1 MLKTNSA
8 ANKSRCKSTLTQ
20 PIIMKQHKGI
30 LALGVILLV
39 IILDQVLK
47 IWIKTHFY
55 MGEEFIITSWFR
67 LYFIENNGMAFG
79 MELGSKLFL
88 SIFRIFLAIGL
99 IWYLWRIRTNKAI
112 NTGYVVCISLIT
124 AGAIG
129 NIIDCMLYG
138 LIFNNPI
145 PPQVATMFPPD
156 GGYASLFH
164 GRVVDMLYFPL
175 FSFTWP
181 EWVPWLGG
189 EHFLFFQPVFNLAD
203 AAISVGIIL
212 VLLFYTRFL
221 SESTLKTPE
230 TESEDTTISES

>member
-1 MLKTNSA
+1 
-8 ANKSRCKSTLTQ
+8 
-20 PIIMKQHKGI
+20 MKQHKGL

-39 IILDQVLK
+39 IILDQALK

-55 MGEEFIITSWFR
+55 LGEEYVITSWFR
-67 LYFIENNGMAFG
+67 LYFIENSGMAFG

-88 SIFRIFLAIGL
+88 SVFRIFLAIGL
-99 IWYLWRIRTNKAI
+99 IWYLWKLRTNTTVK
-112 NTGYVVCISLIT
+112 TGYVVCVALIT

-145 PPQVATMFPPD
+145 PPQVATLFPPE
-156 GGYASLFH
+156 GGYATLFH

-181 EWVPWLGG
+181 QWMPWVGG

-221 SESTLKTPE
+221 AEPTLKAPEADSETP
-230 TESEDTTISES
+230 SDTDE

>member
-1 MLKTNSA
+1 
-8 ANKSRCKSTLTQ
+8 
-20 PIIMKQHKGI
+20 MKQHKGL

-39 IILDQVLK
+39 IILDQALK
-47 IWIKTHFY
+47 IWVKTHFY
-55 MGEEFIITSWFR
+55 LGEEHVITSWFR

-88 SIFRIFLAIGL
+88 SVFRIFLAIGL
-99 IWYLWRIRTNKAI
+99 IWYLWKLRTSTVVK
-112 NTGYVVCISLIT
+112 TGYVVCVALIT

-138 LIFNNPI
+138 LIFNNPA
-145 PPQVATMFPPD
+145 PPQVATLFPPD
-156 GGYASLFH
+156 GGYATLFH

-181 EWVPWLGG
+181 QWVPWVGG

-221 SESTLKTPE
+221 AEPTIKTPE
-230 TESEDTTISES
+230 AESETPDDKDE

>member
-1 MLKTNSA
+1 
-8 ANKSRCKSTLTQ
+8 
-20 PIIMKQHKGI
+20 MKQHKEL

-39 IILDQVLK
+39 IILDQALK

-55 MGEEFIITSWFR
+55 LGEEYVITSWFR

-88 SIFRIFLAIGL
+88 SVFRIFLAIGL
-99 IWYLWRIRTNKAI
+99 IWYLWKLRTNTTVK
-112 NTGYVVCISLIT
+112 TGYVVCVALIT

-145 PPQVATMFPPD
+145 PPQVATLFPPE
-156 GGYASLFH
+156 GGYATLFH

-181 EWVPWLGG
+181 QWMPWVGG

-221 SESTLKTPE
+221 AEPTLKAPEADSETP
-230 TESEDTTISES
+230 SDTDE

>member
-1 MLKTNSA
+1 M
-8 ANKSRCKSTLTQ
+8 
-20 PIIMKQHKGI
+20 

-39 IILDQVLK
+39 IILDQALK

-55 MGEEFIITSWFR
+55 LGEEYVITSWFR

-88 SIFRIFLAIGL
+88 SVFRIFLAIGL
-99 IWYLWRIRTNKAI
+99 IWYLWKLRTNTTVK
-112 NTGYVVCISLIT
+112 TGYVVCVALIT

-145 PPQVATMFPPD
+145 PPQVATLFPPE
-156 GGYASLFH
+156 GGYATLFH

-181 EWVPWLGG
+181 QWMPWVGG

-221 SESTLKTPE
+221 AEPTLKAPEADSETP
-230 TESEDTTISES
+230 SDTDE

>member
-1 MLKTNSA
+1 
-8 ANKSRCKSTLTQ
+8 
-20 PIIMKQHKGI
+20 MKQHKGL

-39 IILDQVLK
+39 IILDQALK

-55 MGEEFIITSWFR
+55 LGEEYVITSWFR

-88 SIFRIFLAIGL
+88 SVFRIFIAIGL
-99 IWYLWRIRTNKAI
+99 IWYLWKLRTNTTVK
-112 NTGYVVCISLIT
+112 TGYVVCVALIT

-145 PPQVATMFPPD
+145 PPQVATLFPPE
-156 GGYASLFH
+156 GGYATLFH

-181 EWVPWLGG
+181 QWMPWVGG

-221 SESTLKTPE
+221 AEPTLKAPEADSETP
-230 TESEDTTISES
+230 SDTDE

>member
-1 MLKTNSA
+1 
-8 ANKSRCKSTLTQ
+8 
-20 PIIMKQHKGI
+20 MKQHKGL

-39 IILDQVLK
+39 IILDQALK

-55 MGEEFIITSWFR
+55 LGEEYVITSWFR

-88 SIFRIFLAIGL
+88 SVFRIFLAIGL
-99 IWYLWRIRTNKAI
+99 IWYLWKLRTNTTVK
-112 NTGYVVCISLIT
+112 TGYVVCVALIT

-145 PPQVATMFPPD
+145 PPQVATLFPPE
-156 GGYASLFH
+156 GGYATLFH

-181 EWVPWLGG
+181 QWMPWVGG

-221 SESTLKTPE
+221 AEPTLKVPEADSETP
-230 TESEDTTISES
+230 SDTDE

>member
-1 MLKTNSA
+1 
-8 ANKSRCKSTLTQ
+8 
-20 PIIMKQHKGI
+20 MKQHKGL

-39 IILDQVLK
+39 IILDQALK
-47 IWIKTHFY
+47 IWVKTHFY
-55 MGEEFIITSWFR
+55 LGEEHVITSWFR

-88 SIFRIFLAIGL
+88 SVFRIFLAIGL
-99 IWYLWRIRTNKAI
+99 IWYLWKLRTSTAVK
-112 NTGYVVCISLIT
+112 TGYVVCVSLIT

-138 LIFNNPI
+138 LIFNNPV
-145 PPQVATMFPPD
+145 PPQVATLFPPE
-156 GGYASLFH
+156 GGYATLFH

-181 EWVPWLGG
+181 QWMPWIGG

-221 SESTLKTPE
+221 AEPTLKAPE
-230 TESEDTTISES
+230 AESETPDKKDE

>member
-1 MLKTNSA
+1 
-8 ANKSRCKSTLTQ
+8 
-20 PIIMKQHKGI
+20 MKQHKGL

-39 IILDQVLK
+39 IILDQALK
-47 IWIKTHFY
+47 IWIKNHFY
-55 MGEEFIITSWFR
+55 LGEEYVITSWFR

-88 SIFRIFLAIGL
+88 SVFRIFLAIGL
-99 IWYLWRIRTNKAI
+99 IWYLWKLRTNTTVK
-112 NTGYVVCISLIT
+112 TGYVVCVALIT

-145 PPQVATMFPPD
+145 PPQVATLFPPE
-156 GGYASLFH
+156 GGYATLFH

-181 EWVPWLGG
+181 QWMPWVGG

-221 SESTLKTPE
+221 AEPTLKAPEADSETP
-230 TESEDTTISES
+230 SDTDE

>member
-1 MLKTNSA
+1 
-8 ANKSRCKSTLTQ
+8 
-20 PIIMKQHKGI
+20 MKQHKGL

-39 IILDQVLK
+39 IILDQALK
-47 IWIKTHFY
+47 IWVKTHFY
-55 MGEEFIITSWFR
+55 LGEEYVITSWFR

-88 SIFRIFLAIGL
+88 SVFRIFLAIGL
-99 IWYLWRIRTNKAI
+99 IWYLWKLRTNTTVK
-112 NTGYVVCISLIT
+112 TGYVVCVALIT

-145 PPQVATMFPPD
+145 PPQVATLFPSE
-156 GGYASLFH
+156 GGYATLFH

-181 EWVPWLGG
+181 QWMPWVGG

-221 SESTLKTPE
+221 AEPTLKAPEADSETP
-230 TESEDTTISES
+230 SDTDE

>member
-1 MLKTNSA
+1 
-8 ANKSRCKSTLTQ
+8 
-20 PIIMKQHKGI
+20 MKQHKGL

-39 IILDQVLK
+39 IILDQALK

-55 MGEEFIITSWFR
+55 LGEEYVITSWFR

-88 SIFRIFLAIGL
+88 SVFRIFLAIGL
-99 IWYLWRIRTNKAI
+99 IWYLWKLRTNTTVK
-112 NTGYVVCISLIT
+112 TGYVVCVALIT

-145 PPQVATMFPPD
+145 PPQVATLFPPE
-156 GGYASLFH
+156 GGYATLFH

-181 EWVPWLGG
+181 QWMPWVGG

-221 SESTLKTPE
+221 AEPTLKAPEADSGTP
-230 TESEDTTISES
+230 SDTDE

>member
-1 MLKTNSA
+1 
-8 ANKSRCKSTLTQ
+8 
-20 PIIMKQHKGI
+20 MKQHKGL

-39 IILDQVLK
+39 IILDQALK

-55 MGEEFIITSWFR
+55 LGEEYVITSWFR

-88 SIFRIFLAIGL
+88 SVFRIFLAIGL
-99 IWYLWRIRTNKAI
+99 IWYLWKLRTNTTVK
-112 NTGYVVCISLIT
+112 TGYVVCVALIT

-145 PPQVATMFPPD
+145 PPQVATLFPPE
-156 GGYASLFH
+156 GGYATLFH

-181 EWVPWLGG
+181 QWMPWVGG

-221 SESTLKTPE
+221 AEPTLKAPEADSETP
-230 TESEDTTISES
+230 SDTYE

>member
-1 MLKTNSA
+1 
-8 ANKSRCKSTLTQ
+8 
-20 PIIMKQHKGI
+20 MKQHKGL

-39 IILDQVLK
+39 IILDQALK

-55 MGEEFIITSWFR
+55 LGEEYVITSWFR

-88 SIFRIFLAIGL
+88 SVFRIFLAIGL
-99 IWYLWRIRTNKAI
+99 IWYLWKLRTNTTVK
-112 NTGYVVCISLIT
+112 TGYVVCVALIT

-145 PPQVATMFPPD
+145 PPQVATLFPPE
-156 GGYASLFH
+156 GGYATLFH

-181 EWVPWLGG
+181 QWMPWVGG

-221 SESTLKTPE
+221 AEPTLKAPE
-230 TESEDTTISES
+230 ADSETLSDTDE

>member
-1 MLKTNSA
+1 
-8 ANKSRCKSTLTQ
+8 
-20 PIIMKQHKGI
+20 MKQHKGF

-39 IILDQVLK
+39 ILLDQILK
-47 IWIKTHFY
+47 IWVKTHFY
-55 MGEEFIITSWFR
+55 LGEEYVITSWFR

-88 SIFRIFLAIGL
+88 SVFRIFLAIGL
-99 IWYLWRIRTNKAI
+99 IWYLWRIRDSRTIK
-112 NTGYVVCISLIT
+112 TGYVVCVALIT

-138 LIFNNPI
+138 LIFNNPA

-181 EWVPWLGG
+181 QWVPWVGG

-203 AAISVGIIL
+203 AAISVGIIV

-221 SESTLKTPE
+221 AEPSPKLPEAGDDTREPEST
-230 TESEDTTISES
+230 EDE

>member
-1 MLKTNSA
+1 
-8 ANKSRCKSTLTQ
+8 
-20 PIIMKQHKGI
+20 MKQHKGL

-39 IILDQVLK
+39 IILDQALK

-55 MGEEFIITSWFR
+55 LGEEYVITSWFR

-88 SIFRIFLAIGL
+88 SVFRIFLAIGL
-99 IWYLWRIRTNKAI
+99 IWYLWKLRTNTTVK
-112 NTGYVVCISLIT
+112 TGYVVCVAIIT

-145 PPQVATMFPPD
+145 PPQVATLFPPE
-156 GGYASLFH
+156 GGYATLFH

-181 EWVPWLGG
+181 QWMPWVGG

-221 SESTLKTPE
+221 AEPTLKAPEADSETP
-230 TESEDTTISES
+230 SDTDE